1 MPNPP
6 QTHAQR
12 EAAALR
18 LSAVASLAL
27 AVVGLVWGLA
37 VASQVIV
44 FDAVYSLIGF
54 VLAWFGLRAAALVEQ
69 GPTPHYP
76 FGREALAPLVVG
88 VQALVLIATFGYA
101 VIDAVAV
108 ILAGGSE
115 TELGAALVYAL
126 LTTVVCVAV
135 HRILVRQQDGSD
147 LVAAE
152 AMQWRAA
159 VVLGVAM
166 AIGFTVAVAL
176 GRSEWS
182 ELAPYA
188 DPVLVL
194 LVAGLILPAPF
205 RLLRAA
211 FRELLE
217 GTPDASISDPIHAMV
232 TKVRTEFG
240 LPEPTVK
247 IGKLGRKT
255 YVELDFMV
263 SSEDAW
269 TVDDA
274 DRFRRRLMT
283 ELSEPGRLLWI
294 NAELHTD
301 PAWDTAEPT

>member
-6 QTHAQR
+6 QNHAQR

-126 LTTVVCVAV
+126 ITTVVCVAV

-205 RLLRAA
+205 RLLRAGVPRA
-211 FRELLE
+211 AGGNTGRQHQRPHPRHGDQGPHGVRAPRANGQDRKAWPQDLRGAGLHGEL
-217 GTPDASISDPIHAMV
+217 
-232 TKVRTEFG
+232 R
-240 LPEPTVK
+240 
-247 IGKLGRKT
+247 
-255 YVELDFMV
+255 
-263 SSEDAW
+263 
-269 TVDDA
+269 
-274 DRFRRRLMT
+274 
-283 ELSEPGRLLWI
+283 GRL
-294 NAELHTD
+294 D
-301 PAWDTAEPT
+301 RR